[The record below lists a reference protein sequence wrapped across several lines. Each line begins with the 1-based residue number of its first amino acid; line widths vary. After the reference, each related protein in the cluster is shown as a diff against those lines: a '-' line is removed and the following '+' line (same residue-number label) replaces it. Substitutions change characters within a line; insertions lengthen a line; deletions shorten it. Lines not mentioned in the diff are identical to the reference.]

1 MKKNHTVISIST
13 KKPKKSRFLKEVQYV
28 YCDISNKKKL
38 YKKLERIDTDYV
50 INFGGYVNHKNILK
64 TRLSH
69 YIGCKNLATFFVK
82 KKCKLFLQIGS
93 SLEYGKL
100 KSPHL
105 ERYKLNHK
113 LNSSY
118 STSKLQATK
127 FLCNLRDK
135 YNFPCVILRP
145 YLIYGPYQD
154 FNRLI
159 PSTIDNC
166 LKDKAFLCS
175 SGVQKRDFLY
185 IDDFLEGVLKIIY
198 SKNKLKTIIN
208 IGSQNPISVRN
219 VIEMIR
225 KIINKGK
232 PIFGKIL
239 MRKDEISVSYPD
251 INYIK
256 KHIKWKPNTNLEKGL
271 KLTIKYYKNK

>member
-1 MKKNHTVISIST
+1 MKKNRTVISIST

-82 KKCKLFLQIGS
+82 QNCKLFLQIGS

-105 ERYKLNHK
+105 ERFNLNYK

-118 STSKLQATK
+118 STSKLKATK
-127 FLCNLRDK
+127 FLCNLKDK

-159 PSTIDNC
+159 PSTINNC

-185 IDDFLEGVLKIIY
+185 IDDFVEGVLKIIY

-208 IGSQNPISVRN
+208 IGSQKPIPVKN
-219 VIEMIR
+219 VIIMIR
-225 KIINKGK
+225 KIIKKGK

-239 MRKDEISVSYPD
+239 MRKDEISVSYPNT
-251 INYIK
+251 NYIK
-256 KHIKWKPNTNLEKGL
+256 KHIKWKPNTTLEKGL

>member
-1 MKKNHTVISIST
+1 MKKNWEVISIST
-13 KKPKKSRFLKEVQYV
+13 RKPKKFRFLNEVKYI
-28 YCDISNKKKL
+28 YCDISDKKKL
-38 YKKLERIDTDYV
+38 DKKLEKIDTDYV
-50 INFGGYVNHKNILK
+50 INFGGYVDHKNILK

-82 KKCKLFLQIGS
+82 QNCKLFLQIGS

-105 ERYKLNHK
+105 ERFNLNYK

-118 STSKLQATK
+118 STSKLKATK
-127 FLCNLRDK
+127 FLCNLKDK

-159 PSTIDNC
+159 PSTINNC

-185 IDDFLEGVLKIIY
+185 IDDFVEGVLKIIY

-208 IGSQNPISVRN
+208 IGSQKPIPVKN
-219 VIEMIR
+219 VIIMIR
-225 KIINKGK
+225 KIIKKGK

-271 KLTIKYYKNK
+271 KLTIKSYKNK

>member
-1 MKKNHTVISIST
+1 LKKNWEVISIST
-13 KKPKKSRFLKEVQYV
+13 KKPKKLRFLKEVQYI
-28 YCDISNKKKL
+28 YCDISDKKKL
-38 YKKLERIDTDYV
+38 DKKLEKIDTDYV
-50 INFGGYVNHKNILK
+50 INFGGYVDHENILK

-82 KKCKLFLQIGS
+82 QNCKLFLQIGS

-105 ERYKLNHK
+105 ERFNLNYK

-118 STSKLQATK
+118 STSKLKATK
-127 FLCNLRDK
+127 FLCKLKDK

-159 PSTIDNC
+159 PSTINNC

-185 IDDFLEGVLKIIY
+185 IDDFVEGVLKIIY

-208 IGSQNPISVRN
+208 IGSQKPISVKN
-219 VIEMIR
+219 VVVMIR
-225 KIINKGK
+225 KIIKKGK

-256 KHIKWKPNTNLEKGL
+256 KHIKWKPNTTLEKGL
-271 KLTIKYYKNK
+271 KLTIKSYKNK

>member
-1 MKKNHTVISIST
+1 LKKNWEVISIST
-13 KKPKKSRFLKEVQYV
+13 RKPKKFRFLNEVKYI
-28 YCDISNKKKL
+28 YCDISDKKKL
-38 YKKLERIDTDYV
+38 DKKLEKIDTDYV
-50 INFGGYVNHKNILK
+50 INFGGYVDHKNILK

-82 KKCKLFLQIGS
+82 QNCKLFLQIGS

-105 ERYKLNHK
+105 ERFNLNYK

-118 STSKLQATK
+118 STSKLKATK
-127 FLCNLRDK
+127 FLCNLKDK

-159 PSTIDNC
+159 PSTINNC

-185 IDDFLEGVLKIIY
+185 IDDFVEGVLKIIY

-208 IGSQNPISVRN
+208 IGSQKPIPVKN
-219 VIEMIR
+219 VIIMIR
-225 KIINKGK
+225 KIIKKGK

-239 MRKDEISVSYPD
+239 MRKDEISVSYPNT
-251 INYIK
+251 NYIK
-256 KHIKWKPNTNLEKGL
+256 KHIKWKPNTTLEKGL
-271 KLTIKYYKNK
+271 KLTIKSYKNK

>member
-1 MKKNHTVISIST
+1 MKKNWEVISIST
-13 KKPKKSRFLKEVQYV
+13 RKPKKFRFLNEVKYI
-28 YCDISNKKKL
+28 YCDISDKKKL
-38 YKKLERIDTDYV
+38 DKKLEKIDTDYV
-50 INFGGYVNHKNILK
+50 INFGGYVDHKNILK

-82 KKCKLFLQIGS
+82 QNCKLFLQIGS

-105 ERYKLNHK
+105 ERFNLNYK

-118 STSKLQATK
+118 STSKLKATK
-127 FLCNLRDK
+127 FLCNLKDK

-159 PSTIDNC
+159 PSTINNC

-185 IDDFLEGVLKIIY
+185 IDDFVEGVLKIIY

-208 IGSQNPISVRN
+208 IGSQKPIPVKN
-219 VIEMIR
+219 VIIMIR
-225 KIINKGK
+225 KIIKKGK

-239 MRKDEISVSYPD
+239 MRKDEISVSYPNT
-251 INYIK
+251 NYIK
-256 KHIKWKPNTNLEKGL
+256 KHIKWKPNTTLEKGL
-271 KLTIKYYKNK
+271 KLTIKSYKNK